1 VTDEEAMMTR
11 TRFAW
16 LMAAAIWIGGAAA
29 DTAEEAD
36 AAVLALLNSYEV
48 GSTTYLTFSQDFD
61 LSRAAITQSRFGE
74 RKPPTSGRIG
84 IIELKNRIPNLIISG
99 PNAGNLAAEIMAS
112 GDSGKVSAEINQ
124 YMAGTILFGYPKD
137 PAVQALYVMTPEL
150 FTVVAR
156 LRFADGVLVEK
167 MVTAEKEQRG
177 RIP

>member
-29 DTAEEAD
+29 DSAEEAD

-61 LSRAAITQSRFGE
+61 LSRAAITRSRFGE
-74 RKPPTSGRIG
+74 RKPPTSGRVG
-84 IIELKNRIPNLIISG
+84 IIEWKDRVQSRTFKG
-99 PNAGNLAAEIMAS
+99 PDGATLAAEIMAS
-112 GDSGKVSAEINQ
+112 VDSGKVSAEINQ
-124 YMAGTILFGYPKD
+124 YMAGTFLFGYPND
-137 PAVQALYVMTPEL
+137 PAVKAMYVMTPEL

-167 MVTAEKEQRG
+167 SVTAEKE
-177 RIP
+177 